1 MCVSLCGKMKN
12 SGDIAISSLQ
22 LKKLQRRQLSWMA
35 NTCWTVLLYL
45 ALLAKLYLSESFVF
59 SLSIGWFCTQIYF
72 PNKHIRSS
80 LEELFST
87 CGEILWMDIPTV
99 PFTDVPLG

>member
-1 MCVSLCGKMKN
+1 MCVSLCGKMEN

-35 NTCWTVLLYL
+35 NTCWIVLLYL
-45 ALLAKLYLSESFVF
+45 ALLAKLYLSE
-59 SLSIGWFCTQIYF
+59 
-72 PNKHIRSS
+72 IRSS